1 MTTDRE
7 AVVWTRIGG
16 RPVKMGRIYVT
27 ASECRFTY
35 SEDFLD
41 TGLPGLGIIYPPE
54 IVRQTTVVR
63 PRTEFFDLLPPVQ
76 SLIPPRGEKN
86 FQRQL
91 VLAYLARRGVVP
103 RKGFDADWEILMIA
117 GHGGIGHL
125 DVFRDDEKA
134 MEWYSAPARHAF
146 FEISDKFGFSLK
158 EFLTWFDDD
167 AAGFVQIIGATPTV
181 GGAIPK
187 LLMTIPESGW
197 TGQVGLPSK
206 SGVEGV
212 TDVILKFEQTANY
225 PGIIEL
231 EALALDIHEEAGL
244 EVPRRWKTAINGIPT
259 FVIERFDRDGDC
271 NPLFTETLYSVFAS
285 GDQGITNPYSTTYDA
300 IGRAI
305 DRSPIDIVTDR
316 KAAKQHLLKRLLL
329 ALATGNGDLH
339 LENLSIVKREDG
351 FAFSPV
357 YDPTPM
363 RAYGIHNLLTPM
375 PFGGYGEGASLAEA
389 LVRFTRNLGFRKNYL
404 LGLIEEVLAVTR
416 DYAER
421 IRALRTLPESNK
433 ERLVSVVESVK
444 SELAACPKVS

>member
-1 MTTDRE
+1 VKTDRE

-27 ASECRFTY
+27 DAECRFTY
-35 SEDFLD
+35 SGEFLD
-41 TGLPGLGIIYPPE
+41 TGLPGVGILYPPE
-54 IVRQTTVVR
+54 IVRQTTIVR

-91 VLAYLARRGVVP
+91 VLAYLASRGVVP

-117 GHGGIGHL
+117 GHGGIGHI

-134 MEWYSAPARHAF
+134 LEWYSAPARHTF
-146 FEISDKFGFSLK
+146 FEISDRFGFSLK

-167 AAGFVQIIGATPTV
+167 AAGFVQMIGATPTV

-187 LLMTIPESGW
+187 LLMSIPASGW

-212 TDVILKFEQTANY
+212 TDVILKFEQTRSY

-231 EALALDIHEEAGL
+231 EALALDVHEEAGL
-244 EVPRRWKTAINGIPT
+244 EVPRRWKAEINGIPT
-259 FVIERFDRDGDC
+259 FVIERFDRDRGC
-271 NPLFTETLYSVFAS
+271 SPVFTETLYSVFAS
-285 GDQGITNPYSTTYDA
+285 GDQGITSPYSTTYDA
-300 IGRAI
+300 VGRAI

-316 KAAKQHLLKRLLL
+316 RAAKQHLLKRLLL

-339 LENLSIVKREDG
+339 LENLSIVKRGDVL
-351 FAFSPV
+351 AFSPV

-363 RAYGIHNLLTPM
+363 RAYSMHNLLAPM
-375 PFGGYGEGASLAEA
+375 PFGGYGEGASLPEA
-389 LVRFTRNLGFRKNYL
+389 LVRFTRNLGFRKNHL
-404 LGLIEEVLAVTR
+404 LGLVEEVLDVTR

-421 IRALRTLPESNK
+421 VRALRTLPERNK
-433 ERLVSVVESVK
+433 ERLVAVVESVRA
-444 SELAACPKVS
+444 ELAACSGAG